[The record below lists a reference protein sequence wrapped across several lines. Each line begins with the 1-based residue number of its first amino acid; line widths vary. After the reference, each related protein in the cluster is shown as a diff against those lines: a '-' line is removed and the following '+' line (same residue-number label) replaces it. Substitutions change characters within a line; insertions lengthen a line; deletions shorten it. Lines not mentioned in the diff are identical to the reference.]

1 MLLPFFIFLVVRP
14 SLAFF
19 FGTGG
24 GGCQCQVT
32 CPPRITCPPAPS
44 CAIPLPCP
52 SVQSYVASPS
62 QYQPLR
68 SISVPQY
75 ATQYETMP
83 STYNT
88 SPLQYQSYQMVEP
101 VYPAA
106 IPAPK
111 SSYAVSEPDRFS
123 NPVQPI
129 QPVQTVASD
138 IQYQDSP
145 KESSQHPTLLTN
157 PEQTTVQTANGI
169 VYDDTAP
176 AAAPP
181 APSSSTASLT
191 SVDYSTNNDA
201 VPQDNE
207 AVLMPSPATQVAQF
221 FDNPDTSS
229 LERLSSSS
237 QAIQVGSASD
247 DGWVEVPLH
256 RGNGRINTEGGSS
269 SYGNGPYDQMMGKR
283 HWILKKLRNARQS
296 VAVPRTNSTCNSEK
310 LATVMNK
317 VILDDVSVSKRAI
330 MAETEQA
337 FDGEKFDVF
346 CANGEFSYS
355 IHSRKYCEVTKNE
368 ITCFA
373 FR

>member
-62 QYQPLR
+62 QYQGSWQSPQYVTAAAPFQTPLPPPLPVPIPPAPLR

-337 FDGEKFDVF
+337 FDGEKFV
-346 CANGEFSYS
+346 
-355 IHSRKYCEVTKNE
+355 
-368 ITCFA
+368 
-373 FR
+373 

>member
-1 MLLPFFIFLVVRP
+1 MLLPYFILLVVRP

-32 CPPRITCPPAPS
+32 CPPRITCPPAPT

-62 QYQPLR
+62 QYQGSWQSPQYVTAAAPFQTPLPPPLPVPIPPAPLR

-75 ATQYETMP
+75 ATQYETLP

-101 VYPAA
+101 AYPAA

-111 SSYAVSEPDRFS
+111 PSYSVSEPDRYS

-129 QPVQTVASD
+129 QPVQTVATD

-157 PEQTTVQTANGI
+157 PEQITVQTANGI

-207 AVLMPSPATQVAQF
+207 AVLMPSPATQAR
-221 FDNPDTSS
+221 
-229 LERLSSSS
+229 RLKRFRWDLP
-237 QAIQVGSASD
+237 VTT
-247 DGWVEVPLH
+247 DGLKFH
-256 RGNGRINTEGGSS
+256 YIAA
-269 SYGNGPYDQMMGKR
+269 MGVLTPKEEAAAM
-283 HWILKKLRNARQS
+283 NARQS

-317 VILDDVSVSKRAI
+317 VILDDVSASKRAI
-330 MAETEQA
+330 MSETEQA